1 MFVPFRLT
9 IWLALLLAAVLVMNQ
24 TLGLVHGF
32 NHGAAGSLLQ
42 THDHDHDHDRDHAH

>member
-42 THDHDHDHDRDHAH
+42 THDHDHDRDHAH